1 MTEKQTVSIVTACLL
16 PRIRQAAAGTNS
28 ITFVGSAAGNS
39 SKIDIITWSTLHGD
53 AIAIAAALQQKGLE
67 PGDHVAL
74 LGLTSRQLVTAL
86 QAIWIAG
93 GCVIVLPIPMRMG
106 SIAEFI
112 MQTRASIHYS
122 DVKMLLLDPNLADF
136 YKSEAGD
143 PPIFYFD
150 QLNPALTGL
159 SATDYTPVADDPGR
173 LAIMQFTSGSTSV
186 PKGVM
191 LPHRSI
197 SANIEAMDQVVEL
210 DTENDVLVSWLP
222 LYHDMGLI
230 GILATSM
237 LKGCNLVLAA
247 PQDFLSNPADWMRWM
262 SDYRGTITAG
272 PNFSY
277 VLATRALRRMAD
289 SGDLLD
295 LSPVR
300 LALNG
305 AEPIDPDAVEKF
317 VSAAHRHGFRPG
329 AEFCAFGMAEV
340 SIGGTF
346 PPLMRGLLCDAVNR
360 EALEAEKVA
369 RPVESDLE
377 LVRRLP
383 LLGHPLPGLRMRIC
397 DPQTGAELAEREVG
411 ELQISGTSLTTGYY
425 KRPDL
430 TAVLLED
437 GWLRTGDL
445 GYFVTPPGGNKP
457 ELVICGRIKDVIII
471 AGRNIYPEDI
481 ERAAGAVEGVRPGNV
496 IAFGVDGSKGK
507 EAVVVVAEVK
517 GDNYGD
523 IHRNIRYR
531 TLSVCG
537 IPPKDIVLIMPG
549 TMPKT
554 SSGKLQRSLCKQQ
567 YLDNL
572 LQTVGEQ

>member
-1 MTEKQTVSIVTACLL
+1 MSEKLTTSTMAASLL

-28 ITFVGSAAGNS
+28 VNFVGSAAGS
-39 SKIDIITWSTLHGD
+39 SEKDLVPWSTLHSD
-53 AIAIAAALQQKGLE
+53 ATVVAAALQQKGLK
-67 PGDHVAL
+67 PGEHVAL

-86 QAIWIAG
+86 QAIWLAG

-112 MQTRASIHYS
+112 IQTRASIHYS
-122 DVKMLLLDPNLADF
+122 DAKMLLLDPGLSSF
-136 YKSEAGD
+136 YESEAGD
-143 PPIFYFD
+143 PPVIYFD
-150 QLNPALTGL
+150 QLGPSHSGL
-159 SATDYTPVADDPGR
+159 STAVFNPVADDPER

-191 LPHRSI
+191 LPHRAI
-197 SANIEAMDQVVEL
+197 CANIDAMEQMVKL
-210 DTENDVLVSWLP
+210 DPENDVLVSWLP

-230 GILATSM
+230 GVLTTCM
-237 LKGCNLVLAA
+237 LKGLNLVLAA
-247 PQDFLSNPADWMRWM
+247 PQDFLSTPADWMRWI

-300 LALNG
+300 MALNG

-317 VSAAHRHGFRPG
+317 VSAARRHGFRPG

-346 PPLMRGLLCDAVNR
+346 PPIMRGLLCDTVNR
-360 EALEAEKVA
+360 EALETEKEA

-377 LVRRLP
+377 PVRRLP
-383 LLGHPLPGLRMRIC
+383 LLGHPLPGLKMRIC
-397 DPQTGAELAEREVG
+397 DPQTGAELAERKVG

-430 TAVLLED
+430 TTALLKD

-445 GYFVTPPGGNKP
+445 GYFVTPPGGSRP

-481 ERAAGAVEGVRPGNV
+481 ERAAGTVEGVRPGNV
-496 IAFGVDGSKGK
+496 IAFGIDGSKGK
-507 EAVVVVAEVK
+507 ETVVVVVEVK
-517 GDNYGD
+517 GDDYD
-523 IHRNIRYR
+523 QIRKSIRYR

-537 IPPKDIVLIMPG
+537 VPPKDVALVKPG

-567 YLDNL
+567 YLDKT
-572 LQTVGEQ
+572 LQTVEDL